1 MGRAAGG
8 RTRLFPSLG
17 AHCLFFV
24 PSLLKLLFP
33 VFHLQPDSA
42 YLGDSPALSCPF
54 PSEQSPISWPVM
66 GAISEPPALP
76 ILPAPV
82 PGVLLPSPGGTGA
95 VSYSSLRTASRNV
108 HPGGQEL
115 HFPIPVEY
123 RYSDRTSPCL
133 QPWEQNH
140 LLGVEQNPA
149 GTVAPSSNPVRVSCA
164 RKRCRC
170 PTGDQLCFCCLDFV
184 RVMKRHVANSCDHG
198 RHSRSKQLCAVKSS
212 SSSCA
217 CYCCAGGDSPL
228 HVPAAETVPC
238 PIQVRF
244 EVLMEVVIAH
254 CPVLSKVWEG
264 LQVSG
269 GNSWPAGADGHLWS
283 RNLEPAQPKVLD
295 EDIWYWPQETGQ
307 LIQQKHSFLL
317 ATF

>member
-123 RYSDRTSPCL
+123 SYSEHLRAYSP
-133 QPWEQNH
+133 E
-140 LLGVEQNPA
+140 
-149 GTVAPSSNPVRVSCA
+149 
-164 RKRCRC
+164 
-170 PTGDQLCFCCLDFV
+170 
-184 RVMKRHVANSCDHG
+184 
-198 RHSRSKQLCAVKSS
+198 SK
-212 SSSCA
+212 
-217 CYCCAGGDSPL
+217 
-228 HVPAAETVPC
+228 T
-238 PIQVRF
+238 I
-244 EVLMEVVIAH
+244 
-254 CPVLSKVWEG
+254 
-264 LQVSG
+264 
-269 GNSWPAGADGHLWS
+269 SWGWS
-283 RNLEPAQPKVLD
+283 R
-295 EDIWYWPQETGQ
+295 TQ
-307 LIQQKHSFLL
+307 LGLWLRALIL
-317 ATF
+317 